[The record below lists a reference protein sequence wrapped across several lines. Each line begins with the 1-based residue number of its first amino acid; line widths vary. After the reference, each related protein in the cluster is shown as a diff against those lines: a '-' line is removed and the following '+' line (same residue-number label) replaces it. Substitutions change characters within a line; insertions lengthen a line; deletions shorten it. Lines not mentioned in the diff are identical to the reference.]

1 MPVNIS
7 LPDGKVLSELPTRYR
22 QLALNIPGTSVQFI
36 SGRWGVFINQSVE
49 IAGHLYSELYAE
61 ITSSDLSLTLSSPSP
76 VIFLQ
81 MSLNSSHFCMR
92 YLGPDVSIP
101 LPLSAHKIYHSI
113 YIEPSVSLLSQLL
126 STYSMLSKLMTA
138 FVGLYKSVIELP
150 YGRYSGT
157 VRIELDKIKNNQLTG
172 DARIK
177 YYDNRI
183 ADCTIAYLDG
193 VHRRAFQDSRL
204 IALFDTEILSL
215 IHKIESSPELL
226 FNIEELAKNM
236 GITERALQNGFRL
249 KTGVTVLQYIQ
260 QLRMSK
266 AKTLLIRSDLPISDI
281 GLEVG
286 YSDSSFFIRVFK
298 KSTGVAPGRYRS
310 TFSEV

>member
-22 QLALNIPGTSVQFI
+22 KLALNIPRTSVQFI
-36 SGRWGVFINQSVE
+36 SSRWGVFINQSVE
-49 IAGHLYSELYAE
+49 IAGHVYREQYVE
-61 ITSSDLSLTLSSPSP
+61 VTSSDLSLTLSSTTP

-81 MSLNSSHFCMR
+81 VSLNSTHLCMR

-101 LPLSAHKIYHSI
+101 LHLSANKIYHTI

-126 STYSMLSKLMTA
+126 STYSMLSELMTA
-138 FVGLYKSVIELP
+138 FSGLYKSTLELP
-150 YGRYSGT
+150 YSKYSGT
-157 VRIELDKIKNNQLTG
+157 VRVELDKIKNNLLTG
-172 DARIK
+172 DARTK

-183 ADCTIAYLDG
+183 ADFTIAYLDG
-193 VHRRAFQDSRL
+193 VHRRSFQDSRL

-226 FNIEELAKNM
+226 FNIEDLAKNM

-249 KTGVTVLQYIQ
+249 KTGLTVLQYVQ

-266 AKTLLIRSDLPISDI
+266 AKTLLIRSELPIADI